1 MLFPNFKTL
10 QSVGV
15 KKLTLLNGLRNVYKI
30 YNVFYILRVEYDFV
44 QAILNLIQASS
55 LKL

>member
-15 KKLTLLNGLRNVYKI
+15 KKLTLLYGLRNVYKI
-30 YNVFYILRVEYDFV
+30 YNVFDILRVEYDFV
-44 QAILNLIQASS
+44 QAILNSIQTSS